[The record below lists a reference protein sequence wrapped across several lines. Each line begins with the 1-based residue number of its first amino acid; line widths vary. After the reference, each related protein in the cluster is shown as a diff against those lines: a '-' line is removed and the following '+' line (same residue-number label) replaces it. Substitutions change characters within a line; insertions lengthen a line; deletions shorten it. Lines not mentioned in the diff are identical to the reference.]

1 MEYKQ
6 TQLKFAETNM
16 GLAQAKAAHEAHKKT
31 LLVSL
36 DMKSNPNIG
45 KSIGILEQKVLKRLG
60 GNEAQTKVFM
70 RALNADDT
78 NTLIT

>member
-1 MEYKQ
+1 VEYKQ

-16 GLAQAKAAHEAHKKT
+16 GLSQAKAANETHKKT
-31 LLVSL
+31 LLTSL

-45 KSIGILEQKVLKRLG
+45 KNMGMLEQKVLKRLG
-60 GNEAQTKVFM
+60 GNESQAKVFM